1 MPGTNKIAYLYGSNT
16 IIDEKE
22 KSFLTLTPGYRD
34 EQISQLFHVSEFV
47 PQS

>member
-1 MPGTNKIAYLYGSNT
+1 MPGTNKIAYFLGC
-16 IIDEKE
+16 IIDEEE

-34 EQISQLFHVSEFV
+34 EQISQLFYRSELN